1 MLKPIPA
8 RIMRSTATVK
18 ACTGLDRYQNQTY
31 TEYTVKNVHL
41 QPTSEI
47 MKTATNTNGTLKSIL
62 FVDKKH
68 STPILDW
75 WGLFNAAHI
84 NGGDLKVIVRGQEY
98 TVESVDEL
106 RDDSDL
112 FHHWEVGLY

>member
-8 RIMRSTATVK
+8 RIMQTTVTVK

-31 TEYTVKNVHL
+31 AEYVVTKCHV

-47 MKTATNTNGTLKSIL
+47 RKTASNTDETLKSIL
-62 FVDKKH
+62 FVDKQH
-68 STPILDW
+68 STPTLDW

-106 RDDSDL
+106 RDDSDR
-112 FHHWEVGLY
+112 FHHWEIGLY

>member
-8 RIMRSTATVK
+8 RIMRSVVTVK
-18 ACTGLDRYQNQTY
+18 ACTGLDRYQNQIY
-31 TEYTVKNVHL
+31 TEYVVKNVHV

-47 MKTATNTNGTLKSIL
+47 RKSATNTDETLKSIL

-68 STPILDW
+68 STPTIDW
-75 WGLFNAAHI
+75 WGLFNASHI
-84 NGGDLKVIVRGQEY
+84 NGGDLKIVVRGQEY

-112 FHHWEVGLY
+112 FHHWEIGLY